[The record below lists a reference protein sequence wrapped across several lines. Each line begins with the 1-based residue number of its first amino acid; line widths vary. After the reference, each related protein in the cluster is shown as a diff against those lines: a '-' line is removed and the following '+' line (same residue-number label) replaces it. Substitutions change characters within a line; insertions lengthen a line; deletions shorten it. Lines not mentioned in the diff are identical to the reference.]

1 MSGMS
6 EVSMLLGQ
14 RAGDLEKARDI
25 FAAEIK
31 SFVENVL
38 GGIRRARSEPWVNGR
53 VRVDL
58 PRDIEAESR
67 AGYLSSLSALA
78 RCELRFRREAR
89 YVQIAEVRFG
99 IEFDDAADAFVWQ
112 VELVPVGRYPRVDDF
127 VWRAWRGADE
137 VKEVPGSA
145 RQGRAN
151 TVRFVARSLD
161 ASLASQVAF
170 DDVKKILEFL
180 LATGGP
186 LGEAVGLDIEPVEAQ
201 QGAVTS

>member
-1 MSGMS
+1 MSGLS

-25 FAAEIK
+25 FAAEMK

-58 PRDIEAESR
+58 PREIEAESR
-67 AGYLSSLSALA
+67 VGYLSSHSALA

-89 YVQIAEVRFG
+89 FVQIAEVRFG
-99 IEFDDAADAFVWQ
+99 IEFDDVADAFVWQ
-112 VELVPVGRYPRVDDF
+112 VELVPADRYPRVDDY
-127 VWRAWRGADE
+127 VWRAWQGAEE
-137 VKEVPGSA
+137 VKEVPGSS
-145 RQGRAN
+145 RQERAN
-151 TVRFVARSLD
+151 TVRFVARGLD
-161 ASLASQVAF
+161 ASLTSQVAF
-170 DDVKKILEFL
+170 DDIKKILEFL

-186 LGEAVGLDIEPVEAQ
+186 LAEAIGLDLEPAGT
-201 QGAVTS
+201 QGSVVS